1 MRPDFL
7 RGPRGKAK
15 PRHRSFDATQPPR
28 PGNPS
33 ARHLLRLRSR
43 QRGQNPPRGGAI
55 IDRFLILFALMLSA
69 LILADLTLHDGT
81 VLLFLSREL
90 LDLVDYLVFWR

>member
-15 PRHRSFDATQPPR
+15 PLNRSFRCPHRFAPKILPR
-28 PGNPS
+28 PASFAYCRGS
-33 ARHLLRLRSR
+33 AGKIPHT
-43 QRGQNPPRGGAI
+43 GGPA
-55 IDRFLILFALMLSA
+55 IDRFLILFALMVSA

-90 LDLVDYLVFWR
+90 LDLVDYLVVWR

>member
-1 MRPDFL
+1 MPAPL
-7 RGPRGKAK
+7 
-15 PRHRSFDATQPPR
+15 H

-33 ARHLLRLRSR
+33 ALRQLRLRSR
-43 QRGQNPPRGGAI
+43 HDGENPHIGGTN
-55 IDRFLILFALMLSA
+55 IDRFLILFALMVSA

-90 LDLVDYLVFWR
+90 VDLVDYLIFWR